1 MVSQIRREELYDK
14 LGNIDQIRDIIFG
27 SHLREY
33 NSRFEKLESDLS
45 NVHQELRDRIHELKV
60 SFTTELRIA
69 VEALEKKLRTLQ
81 TTAEAERN
89 DLRQQIE
96 RLNRKSSSSI
106 EKLTEDLEQASA
118 TLREEII
125 ETKDK
130 LQEDARS
137 LRLYVQEE
145 LERRL
150 SALSG
155 NKVSR
160 DDMAEIL
167 FELGM
172 RLKGTEFVP
181 ELEEATD
188 LILVDRL
195 NTDAS
200 N

>member
-69 VEALEKKLRTLQ
+69 VEALEKKLRAQQ
-81 TTAEAERN
+81 TTSEAERN

>member
-69 VEALEKKLRTLQ
+69 VEALEKKLRAQQ
-81 TTAEAERN
+81 TTSEAERN
-89 DLRQQIE
+89 DLRQQID
-96 RLNRKSSSSI
+96 RLNRKSTSSI
-106 EKLTEDLEQASA
+106 EKLAEDLEQASA

-195 NTDAS
+195 NTES

>member
-69 VEALEKKLRTLQ
+69 VENLEKKLRAQQ
-81 TTAEAERN
+81 TTSEAERN

>member
-1 MVSQIRREELYDK
+1 MVSQIRREEAYDK

-27 SHLREY
+27 AHLREY
-33 NSRFEKLESDLS
+33 NARFEKLETDLA

-60 SFTTELRIA
+60 SFTSELRVA
-69 VEALEKKLRTLQ
+69 VEGLEKKIRTQ
-81 TTAEAERN
+81 QSTAETERN
-89 DLRQQIE
+89 DLRQQID
-96 RLNRKSSSSI
+96 RLNRKTTASI
-106 EKLTEDLEQASA
+106 EKLGEDLDQATA
-118 TLREEII
+118 TLREEIT

-130 LQEDARS
+130 LQEDVRS

-181 ELEEATD
+181 ELEEASD

-195 NTDAS
+195 NTETT
-200 N
+200 